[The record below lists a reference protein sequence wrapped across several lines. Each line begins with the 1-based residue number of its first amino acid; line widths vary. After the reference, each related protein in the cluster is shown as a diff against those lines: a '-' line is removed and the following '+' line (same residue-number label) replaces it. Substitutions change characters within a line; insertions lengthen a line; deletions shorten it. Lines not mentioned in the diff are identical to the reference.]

1 MTVSI
6 APLKHFVPTPV
17 LTDPVGQVGLDEIWD
32 PLYDEGDLLA
42 LVAFHFSRV
51 LGQEPCDDQQA
62 DDVAPFDVRVV
73 ITVSVPI
80 KNL

>member
-6 APLKHFVPTPV
+6 SPFQHFVPTAV
-17 LTDPVGQVGLDEIWD
+17 LPDPVGQVGLDEVRD

-62 DDVAPFDVRVV
+62 NDVAPFDVRVV

-80 KNL
+80 E

>member
-1 MTVSI
+1 MTVSVS
-6 APLKHFVPTPV
+6 PFKHFVPTPV
-17 LTDPVGQVGLDEIWD
+17 HSDPIWQVGLDEIRD

-62 DDVAPFDVRVV
+62 NDVAPFDVRVV

-80 KNL
+80 E

>member
-6 APLKHFVPTPV
+6 APLKHFVPAAV
-17 LTDPVGQVGLDEIWD
+17 LPDPVGQVGLDEVRD
-32 PLYDEGDLLA
+32 PLYDEDDLLA

-51 LGQEPCDDQQA
+51 LGQEPRDDQQA